1 MKSLRVFL
9 LVGLAVLATG
19 CGEKKLTCTK
29 TDTKGGKEVKATIV
43 VKAKDDKISYMKQTA
58 VNEVDSS
65 SLDTSLKAGELISE
79 QFKEID
85 GMSMEYKK
93 VDDTHLEMTMEID
106 YAKIK
111 VEQLREKLGDTFDE
125 EDFLKEKDMTLDQ
138 FKEEN
143 LDGFECK

>member
-1 MKSLRVFL
+1 M
-9 LVGLAVLATG
+9 LATG

-29 TDTKGGKEVKATIV
+29 TDTEDGKEVKTTMV
-43 VKAKDDKISYMKQTA
+43 VKAKDDKISYIKQTA
-58 VNEVDSS
+58 VNEMDSE
-65 SLDTSLKAGELISE
+65 SLEASIKAGELISE

-85 GMSMEYKK
+85 GMSMTYKK
-93 VDDTHLEMTMEID
+93 VDDTHLEMTMEVD
-106 YAKIK
+106 YGKLK

>member
-9 LVGLAVLATG
+9 LVGLAILATG

-29 TDTKGGKEVKATIV
+29 TDTEDGKEVKTTIV

-58 VNEVDSS
+58 MNEMDSA
-65 SLDTSLKAGELISE
+65 SLDTSIQAGELISE
-79 QFKEID
+79 QFKGID